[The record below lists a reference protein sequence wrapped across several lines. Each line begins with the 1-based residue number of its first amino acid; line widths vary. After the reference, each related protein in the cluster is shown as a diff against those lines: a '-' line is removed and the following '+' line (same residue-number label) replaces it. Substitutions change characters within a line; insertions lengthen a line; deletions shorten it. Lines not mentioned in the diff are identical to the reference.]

1 MTPPDPNLG
10 GAPPGAKK
18 FPDYVPPTKV
28 HYDGQKPATLHLRK
42 CKLVTQVGGRA
53 REHLF
58 DKGAITIGAMEDND
72 LVVSDDTVSRYHC
85 KIVQED
91 TSYLLVDLGSTNGTF
106 INRVRIKEAYL
117 KPGCTIGLG
126 NTEVKFHAADEKV
139 EILPSR
145 KEKLGRMV
153 GRHVKMR
160 ELYTVLEKIAP
171 TATTV
176 VIEGETGTGKEVVA
190 QTIHDLSTRSSGPIM
205 VFDCGAVPD
214 NLIESEL
221 FGHEKG
227 SFTGAV
233 GRRIGAFE
241 EASGGTIFLDEIGEL
256 TQDLQPKMLRV
267 LESKEFR
274 RVGGNGMNK
283 TDVRVVAATNRDLRA
298 EVNAGR
304 FRSDLYFRLAV
315 VKVTI
320 PPLRERPDDIPIT
333 VDQILRALGAEQSQS
348 AALRT
353 PEFFNALSR
362 SAWPGNVREL
372 RNYLE
377 RCLVFQD
384 ALPVSAEGPRGQA
397 TSMAGIDPKLPYAEA
412 RRRALDGFERGY
424 AEALLREHNGKVSA
438 AAAAAGM
445 DRVYLYRLL
454 RRHGLKTKDH

>member
-1 MTPPDPNLG
+1 MSDPQQTLTLDGNSKL
-10 GAPPGAKK
+10 PPGAVRR
-18 FPDYVPPTKV
+18 FR
-28 HYDGQKPATLHLRK
+28 L
-42 CKLVTQVGGRA
+42 
-53 REHLF
+53 
-58 DKGAITIGAMEDND
+58 TIVEGPKTGTTWESSSDRCSIGFHPSND
-72 LVVSDDTVSRYHC
+72 LVIEDATVSRFHC
-85 KIVQED
+85 EVRIGEEGARVR
-91 TSYLLVDLGSTNGTF
+91 DLDSRNGT
-106 INRVRIKEAYL
+106 ILDGVRI
-117 KPGCTIGLG
+117 
-126 NTEVKFHAADEKV
+126 V
-139 EILPSR
+139 EGHLRAGSLV
-145 KEKLGRMV
+145 KLGRV
-153 GRHVKMR
+153 GMR
-160 ELYTVLEKIAP
+160 FEYSSESNKLPVSMHTSFGGLYGTSVAMRTSFALLERAAQSDVTVLL
-171 TATTV
+171 
-176 VIEGETGTGKEVVA
+176 EGETGTGKGVAAEAIHHASARRDGPFLVV
-190 QTIHDLSTRSSGPIM
+190 
-205 VFDCGAVPD
+205 DCGAIPA
-214 NLIESEL
+214 NLLESEL

-256 TQDLQPKMLRV
+256 TQDLQPKLLRV

-274 RVGGNGMNK
+274 RVGGNAMNK

-333 VDQILRALGAEQSQS
+333 VDQILRALGAEESQS

-353 PEFFNALSR
+353 PEFFNALAR

-384 ALPVSAEGPRGQA
+384 ALPVSGEGPRGQA